1 MSVPENPA
9 STPPGPPEP
18 PGPDQPVA
26 LGTGPESFEAIPA
39 LVREYGDMVR
49 VPSPRGGAPYVVIA
63 DPEAIRHVLVA
74 NADNY
79 VKGTGFER
87 VKMLLGNGIIVS
99 DGALWRR
106 QRTMMQPGFSRRNIA
121 RLSDVIGETTAN
133 LRERWAS
140 SCARDSAAD
149 PAGAAGVQIDL
160 TTTMSEYALAVIL
173 KAIFGL
179 DDYRKLTQTADGNPF
194 AFLTDDTTRDL
205 QVAVRFRQLRKVM
218 LEVVQQR
225 RALGE
230 QAGEGA
236 DFLSR
241 LVVATDKQGEHMS
254 DAQVLDELMT
264 LIIAGHETSA
274 GTLNWCWYLLS
285 QHPEVE
291 ARVLEEFS
299 RVLSDQHPTMEALAE
314 LHYTQAVLEETLRM
328 YPPVWVFTRRAVEDD
343 VVAGYAIEAGSN
355 LFISPWLMQHHP
367 AHWSHP
373 GRFDPERFFQQSD
386 PRRLRYVFIPFS
398 AGARRCVGEHFSF
411 VEMKMHLAMLL
422 PHFKLQHQGPAP
434 QVLPGI
440 NLRSAQ
446 DIHMS
451 LQPRAHARA
460 QDTSV

>member
-1 MSVPENPA
+1 M
-9 STPPGPPEP
+9 
-18 PGPDQPVA
+18 A
-26 LGTGPESFEAIPA
+26 LGTGPESFEAMPA

-49 VPSPRGGAPYVVIA
+49 VPSPRGGAPHVVVA
-63 DPEAIRHVLVA
+63 DPQAIRHVLVS

-121 RLSDVIGETTAN
+121 RLGDVIGQTTAN

-140 SCARDSAAD
+140 TCARAAAAD
-149 PAGAAGVQIDL
+149 PAGAAGGAQIDL

-173 KAIFGL
+173 KAIFGSE
-179 DDYRKLTQTADGNPF
+179 DYRTLTQTVDGNPF

-218 LEVVQQR
+218 LKVVQQR
-225 RALGE
+225 RERGE
-230 QAGEGA
+230 QEAGGA

-254 DAQVLDELMT
+254 DTQVLDELMT

-291 ARVLEEFS
+291 ARVLAEFA
-299 RVLSDQHPTMEALAE
+299 RVLGGPGMAMAPTMEALAQ
-314 LHYTQAVLEETLRM
+314 LHYTQAVLEETLRL
-328 YPPVWVFTRRAVEDD
+328 YPPVWVFTRRAIADD
-343 VVAGYAIEAGSN
+343 VAAGFAIEAGSN
-355 LFISPWLMQHHP
+355 LFISPWLMQHHT
-367 AHWSHP
+367 AHWKDP
-373 GRFDPERFFQQSD
+373 DTFDPERFLQESD
-386 PRRLRYVFIPFS
+386 PRRLRYIFIPFS

-422 PHFKLQHQGPAP
+422 PYFKMQHEGPAP

-451 LQPRAHARA
+451 LQPRADARA
-460 QDTSV
+460 QDTTE